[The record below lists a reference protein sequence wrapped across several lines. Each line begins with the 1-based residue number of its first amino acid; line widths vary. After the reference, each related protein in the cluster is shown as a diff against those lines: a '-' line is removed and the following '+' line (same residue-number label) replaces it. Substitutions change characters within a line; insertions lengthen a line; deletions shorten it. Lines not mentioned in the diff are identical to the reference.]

1 MYIQTTENDV
11 TSQVKLKALNCPLC
25 ELDLKKEKVFY
36 EDESFIVVRTKTM
49 KGHRERIMIVYK
61 RHDHTIPY
69 KAYERALTILSET
82 GRKVFKYTPKFVI
95 MDTTFATINEHWH
108 LVASDL
114 DPKSEDFDQIL
125 ATRWIRVVD
134 NMVANEQPS

>member
-1 MYIQTTENDV
+1 M
-11 TSQVKLKALNCPLC
+11 KALNCPLC
-25 ELDLKKEKVFY
+25 ELDLRKEKVFY
-36 EDESFIVVRTKTM
+36 EDKSFIVVRTKTM